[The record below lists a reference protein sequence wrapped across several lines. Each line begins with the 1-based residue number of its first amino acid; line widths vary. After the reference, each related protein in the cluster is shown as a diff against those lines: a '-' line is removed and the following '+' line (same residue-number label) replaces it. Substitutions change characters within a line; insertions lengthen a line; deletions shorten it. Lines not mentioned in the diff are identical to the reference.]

1 MEKDP
6 QLTTFT
12 SGSGTRD
19 ADSSSIVDACNI
31 VRGLKIQVHRKP
43 FLLELSKALD
53 GKQSSRFSEPAP
65 LAFPAGLS
73 PEIDPRPVI
82 YVGVRVDFRAFNS
95 PKRSALSRRYV
106 LLLSQW
112 GPARYDREG

>member
-1 MEKDP
+1 MITVEKDP

-43 FLLELSKALD
+43 FLLDLKALN

-65 LAFPAGLS
+65 LASPAGLS
-73 PEIDPRPVI
+73 P
-82 YVGVRVDFRAFNS
+82 S
-95 PKRSALSRRYV
+95 PCYICRSPCGL
-106 LLLSQW
+106 
-112 GPARYDREG
+112 